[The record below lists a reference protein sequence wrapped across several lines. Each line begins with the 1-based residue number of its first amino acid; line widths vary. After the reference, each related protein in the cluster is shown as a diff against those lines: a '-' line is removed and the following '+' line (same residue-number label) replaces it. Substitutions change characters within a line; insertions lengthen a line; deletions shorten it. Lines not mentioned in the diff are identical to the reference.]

1 MIHPTAIVDEAAK
14 LATDCTVGPYS
25 IIGPE
30 VEVGEGTWIGPHVV
44 INGPTKIGANNRIFQ
59 FSSIGED
66 PQDLKYDGERSTLE
80 IGDNNVIR
88 EFVTMNRGTDGGGG
102 STRVGSNNLFMAY
115 IHIAH
120 DCVVGDRI
128 IMANGSSLAGHVSVG
143 DNAILAGFCC
153 IHQFCVIGEHAF
165 VGLNSVANKDVTP
178 FTMVVGNYATARG
191 INKEGLR
198 RRGFEDQEISD
209 LHKAFVETVKTKG
222 DRKSAFARVQ
232 PLADRSPAVARLLG
246 FIEASERGVIR
257 G

>member
-1 MIHPTAIVDEAAK
+1 VIHPTAIVDDGAK
-14 LATDCTVGPYS
+14 LAADCEVGPYS

-44 INGPTKIGANNRIFQ
+44 INGPTRIGKGNKIFQ

-66 PQDLKYDGERSTLE
+66 PQDLKYAGERSTLE
-80 IGDNNVIR
+80 IADNNVIR
-88 EFVTMNRGTDGGGG
+88 EYVTMNRGTGGGG
-102 STRVGSNNLFMAY
+102 GTTRVGSNNLFMAY
-115 IHIAH
+115 IHVAH
-120 DCVVGDRI
+120 DCIVGDRV
-128 IMANGSSLAGHVSVG
+128 IMANGSSLAGHVTVG

-178 FTMVVGNYATARG
+178 FTMVVGNYATARS

-198 RRGFEDQEISD
+198 RRGFSDEEISD
-209 LHKAFVETVKTKG
+209 LHRAFVDVVKNRG
-222 DRKSAFARVQ
+222 ERQSAFAKVQ
-232 PLADRSPAVARLLG
+232 PLAQRSPSVARLLE
-246 FIEASERGVIR
+246 FVEKSERGIIR